1 MLMKKHEKS
10 FAQVK
15 SYYNEITMNNLA
27 LIHNL
32 KKEIEQ
38 IKKKEELQ
46 DVHIQELNG
55 KISENLEIFESQWI
69 LTKLSSWYI
78 TAITLVCNGLD
89 TKNDD
94 TSRSDLAYLSFLG
107 SGARFGFCLKNFNE
121 RYNFTQTQTLL

>member
-55 KISENLEIFESQWI
+55 KMSVL
-69 LTKLSSWYI
+69 
-78 TAITLVCNGLD
+78 
-89 TKNDD
+89 
-94 TSRSDLAYLSFLG
+94 
-107 SGARFGFCLKNFNE
+107 
-121 RYNFTQTQTLL
+121 